1 MAETNKPTF
10 TKQTFAYYFKH
21 AQEYR
26 ATFLV
31 IFIFV
36 ILASAANVLGPV
48 YYKKF
53 FDLLTTTGPAATMAQ
68 FTEVL
73 LIILAIKLFGWLC
86 WRILSFT
93 SSYFQTHV
101 MADLFNSCFAYLHK
115 HSVSFFNNNF
125 AGSLVKK
132 VNRFVYSFGS
142 IMEVF
147 IWNLIPS
154 IVNVALIVYILAQR
168 QIWVGMAV
176 LAWVILFCVINFFFS
191 RYKLKYDIRR
201 SALDS
206 KVSGVLADTI
216 SNQLN
221 IKLFNGYLRENNAF
235 RKITGQLQAIRQF
248 SWNLTNI
255 FDAVQTLMMMGLELG
270 LMFYALKLWQ
280 AGSVTIGDF
289 VLIQTY
295 LINMFDRLW
304 DFGRII
310 RYYYEA
316 MADAQEMT
324 EVLET
329 PHEIIDIAKVKQLKV
344 EAGKIEFS
352 DVSFSYNQTRRVIK
366 DFDLTIRP
374 KEKVAIVGPSGGGK
388 STIASILLRQHDLTK
403 GQILVDGQ
411 NINQVSQESLWS
423 NIGLVNQDPVLFH
436 RSLSENIAYGLWGAN
451 REQVIKAAK
460 LAHAHEFIKSFT
472 EGYETFVG
480 ERGVRLSGGE
490 RQRVAIARAIIKDAP
505 ILVLDEATSSLDS
518 QSEELIQ
525 KALANLMKDKTV
537 IVIAH
542 RLSTIMKMD
551 RIVVVDQGKIIESG
565 SHQELLKKRDG
576 FYKRLWSKQVGGF
589 IS

>member
-1 MAETNKPTF
+1 MNKTNKKNF

-21 AQEYR
+21 VLKYR
-26 ATFLV
+26 VAFFV

-36 ILASAANVLGPV
+36 ILASAGNVLSPV

-53 FDLLTTTGPAATMAQ
+53 FDLLTVSGTTSTMGQ

-73 LIILAIKLFGWLC
+73 MIILAIKLFTWLC
-86 WRILSFT
+86 WRVLSFT
-93 SSYFQTHV
+93 SSYFQTRV
-101 MADLFNSCFAYLHK
+101 MSDLFNSCFSYLHK

-132 VNRFVYSFGS
+132 VNRFVYSFGAV
-142 IMEVF
+142 MEVF
-147 IWNLIPS
+147 IWSLIPS
-154 IVNVALIVYILAQR
+154 IVNVSLIVYVLMQR
-168 QIWVGMAV
+168 QVWVGLAV
-176 LAWVILFCVINFFFS
+176 LVWVILFCVINFFFS
-191 RYKLKYDIRR
+191 RYKLKYDVKR
-201 SALDS
+201 SELDS

-216 SNQLN
+216 TNQLN
-221 IKLFNGYLRENNAF
+221 IKLFNGYARENNAF
-235 RKITGQLQAIRQF
+235 RKVTSQLQAIRQF

-255 FDAVQTLMMMGLELG
+255 FDGVQTLMMIGLEIG
-270 LMFYALKLWQ
+270 LMFYAIKLWQ
-280 AGSVTIGDF
+280 AGLITIGDF

-329 PHEIIDIAKVKQLKV
+329 PHEIIDLPKAKRLQIS
-344 EAGKIEFS
+344 AGKIEFNN
-352 DVSFSYNQTRRVIK
+352 VSFSYNQTRKVIK
-366 DFDLTIRP
+366 DFNLIIKP

-403 GQILVDGQ
+403 GQILLDGQ
-411 NINQVSQESLWS
+411 NISNVSQESLWE
-423 NIGLVNQDPVLFH
+423 NIALVNQDPVLFH
-436 RSLSENIAYGLWGAN
+436 RTLSENIAYGLWGAS
-451 REQVIKAAK
+451 EGEVIKAAK
-460 LAHAHEFIKSFT
+460 LAHAHEFIKGFT
-472 EGYETFVG
+472 EAYETFVG

-490 RQRVAIARAIIKDAP
+490 RQRVAIARAIIKNAP

-525 KALANLMKDKTV
+525 KALANLMQDKTV

-551 RIVVVDQGKIIESG
+551 RIVVIDQGKIIEVG
-565 SHQELLKKRDG
+565 NHQELLKKKDG

-589 IS
+589 IN

>member
-1 MAETNKPTF
+1 MADTKNKTF
-10 TKQTFAYYFKH
+10 TKQTFSYYFQYAKK
-21 AQEYR
+21 YR
-26 ATFLV
+26 ISFLV
-31 IFIFV
+31 ILIFI
-36 ILASAANVLGPV
+36 ILASAARVAVPI

-53 FDLLTTTGPAATMAQ
+53 FDLLTKSGEAASSGQ

-73 LIILAIKLFGWLC
+73 LVILVLELLSWVC
-86 WRILSFT
+86 WRVLSFT
-93 SSYFQTHV
+93 ASHAQTHV
-101 MADLFNSCFAYLHK
+101 MADLFNHCFAYLHK

-142 IMEVF
+142 IMDVF
-147 IWNLIPS
+147 AWNLIP
-154 IVNVALIVYILAQR
+154 IVINVSLIVYVLSRRNIL
-168 QIWVGMAV
+168 VGMAV
-176 LAWVILFCVINFFFS
+176 LLWVIIFCVINFVFS

-201 SALDS
+201 SELDS
-206 KVSGVLADTI
+206 KVSGALADTI
-216 SNQLN
+216 TNQLN
-221 IKLFNGYLRENNAF
+221 IKLFNGYNRENNAF
-235 RKITGQLQAIRQF
+235 RKITSQLQAARNF
-248 SWNLTNI
+248 SWNLTNY
-255 FDAVQTLMMMGLELG
+255 FESVQTLMMIGLEIG
-270 LMFYALKLWQ
+270 LMFYALHLWRL
-280 AGSVTIGDF
+280 GLVTIGDF

-329 PHEIIDIAKVKQLKV
+329 PHDIVDMPKAKQLKV
-344 EAGKIEFS
+344 TAGQIEFS
-352 DVSFSYNQTRRVIK
+352 AVSFSYNQTRQIIK
-366 DFDLTIRP
+366 DLNLAIQP

-388 STIASILLRQHDLTK
+388 STIASILLRQHDLSD
-403 GQILVDGQ
+403 GQIAIDGQ
-411 NINQVSQESLWS
+411 NISRVTQESLWS
-423 NIGLVNQDPVLFH
+423 NIALVNQDPILFH
-436 RSLSENIAYGLWGAN
+436 RTLSENIAYGLWGSSQD
-451 REQVIKAAK
+451 QVVKAAK
-460 LAHAHEFIKSFT
+460 MAHCHEFIKGFT
-472 EGYETFVG
+472 EGYDTFVG

-490 RQRVAIARAIIKDAP
+490 RQRIAIARAIIKNAP

-518 QSEELIQ
+518 ESEELIQ
-525 KALANLMKDKTV
+525 KALANLMKNKTV

-551 RIVVVDQGKIIESG
+551 RIVVIEGGQIVEQGT
-565 SHQELLKKRDG
+565 HQELLARNG